1 MNKSSS
7 SLSHNNANSHSGNHK
22 KSSSNGPSITVFVGN
37 ITERASD
44 MLIRQLLSKCGAV
57 NNWKRVQG
65 ANGKL
70 QGFGFCEYSDPE
82 SAMKAIRLLH
92 DFEVA
97 DKKLVVKADAKTQEK
112 LDNYLKEKSPKGND
126 FGDSGQ
132 ETEDRELFNQLHG
145 ILKEHEIELSRDPDP
160 NKGNPLIQFVMVHST
175 LHLNY
180 HNPITRLDHNSFY

>member
-1 MNKSSS
+1 MPNNFLGGVPGVPSPGQLQSNANRMNT
-7 SLSHNNANSHSGNHK
+7 LNNAQTNK
-22 KSSSNGPSITVFVGN
+22 KPISNGPCITVFVGN

-82 SAMKAIRLLH
+82 SAIRAIRLLH

-97 DKKLVVKADAKTQEK
+97 DKRLVVKADAKAREK
-112 LDNYLKEKSPKGND
+112 LDEYIKGKHPNAD
-126 FGDSGQ
+126 VSSTDSSHVDQ
-132 ETEDRELFNQLHG
+132 ETQIEDNELLTQLRL
-145 ILKEHEIELSRDPDP
+145 ILREHEVELSRDPDSSKC
-160 NKGNPLIQFVMVHST
+160 N
-175 LHLNY
+175 
-180 HNPITRLDHNSFY
+180 